1 MAEYGLCCKQREV
14 LVDKSHHSGRESNS
28 WRSWSSV
35 SIFRH
40 IYFCHERTT
49 VTSENTIF
57 VRFYFAA
64 CHLILVV
71 WSDNWGRDT
80 KSLQQQQLFIHSSN
94 CESEGKMKEVIPSV
108 LVCLLPKINNLIFN
122 VMLKLYMRKSGAAQ
136 TTVLMHDFTNHCAR
150 PNISELFIRPN

>member
-1 MAEYGLCCKQREV
+1 MAKYGLCYKQREV
-14 LVDKSHHSGRESNS
+14 LVDKSHHSVRESNS
-28 WRSWSSV
+28 WRSWSTV

-57 VRFYFAA
+57 VRFYFDA
-64 CHLILVV
+64 CYLILVV
-71 WSDNWGRDT
+71 WSGNWGRDT

-108 LVCLLPKINNLIFN
+108 LVCLLPKINNLIYN
-122 VMLKLYMRKSGAAQ
+122 VMLKLYKSEADQ

-150 PNISELFIRPN
+150 PNISELFIRPD